1 VDDISNAAAEAVANT
16 IAGTLAISHA
26 YGRLQFDADLDLHF
40 RTLIGTGRNP
50 NVAAVVMIGIEPKW
64 TQPVVDGI
72 AATRKPVDGF
82 SIETYGDLKTIER
95 ASRVAAQLV
104 KDATERQRE
113 RCTIDELCVS
123 TKCGQNETTTVLG
136 SCPTVGNVID
146 KLDPLGITSCFGE
159 TSELTG
165 AEEVCASRAASD
177 EVRAKFMAT
186 WRADN
191 DMITRHKT
199 NDLSE
204 GQPPAGTIAGGLTK
218 ISENVFGSQQK
229 IGKKTQFSDV
239 LIPAEEP
246 QKGPGPLLHGH
257 LLGSRRMRDP
267 PGGRR
272 LRRASVPNR

>member
-1 VDDISNAAAEAVANT
+1 
-16 IAGTLAISHA
+16 
-26 YGRLQFDADLDLHF
+26 
-40 RTLIGTGRNP
+40 
-50 NVAAVVMIGIEPKW
+50 VVVIGIEPKW
-64 TQPVVDGI
+64 TQRVVDGI
-72 AATRKPVDGF
+72 ASTGKPVDGF
-82 SIETYGDLKTIER
+82 YIETYGDLMMAER
-95 ASRVAAQLV
+95 STRVAAQLV
-104 KDATERQRE
+104 KDATELQRE
-113 RCTIDELCVS
+113 KCTIDELWVS
-123 TKCGQNETTTVLG
+123 TKCGESDTTTGLG
-136 SCPTVGNVID
+136 SCPTVGDVID
-146 KLDPLGITSCFGE
+146 KLDPLGITSCCRE
-159 TSELTG
+159 TNELTG